1 MSDSTPHPDP
11 TTVAVLTDDCELTW
25 TDLDRWSN
33 RLARLLVQRGARRGV
48 RIAMAVPAPIE
59 AAVTRAAI
67 TKTGAIP
74 APAVDESAPRA
85 DLGVTTRAQR
95 RHLADATDWLVLDD
109 RSTLLGYLTGSDA
122 PLGDAV
128 NQAA

>member
-1 MSDSTPHPDP
+1 MTQTDP
-11 TTVAVLTDDCELTW
+11 TTVAVTTEDFELTW

-33 RLARLLVQRGARRGV
+33 RLARMLIQRGARRGA
-48 RIAMAVPAPIE
+48 RIAMAVATPIE

-74 APAVDESAPRA
+74 APAADDDSTVRA

-95 RHLADATDWLVLDD
+95 RHLGAAIDWLVLDD

-122 PLGDAV
+122 PLGDAGTA
-128 NQAA
+128 NKAA